1 MTTHNGKD
9 QLEDQKEK
17 LFEVL
22 ADLQESLDLDEEDVE
37 KLKEWGIKLL
47 LVGVSA
53 YLVFR
58 LLKSFSK
65 GTSVEV
71 EDRKGR
77 SPRVKM
83 KRESSVSRMLKEQ
96 LVIILIAVFRKRIM
110 RFLRE
115 NDIID
120 ED

>member
-1 MTTHNGKD
+1 MTTHNGKE

-17 LFEVL
+17 LFEAI
-22 ADLQESLDLDEEDVE
+22 ADLQESLDLDEEDMQ
-37 KLKEWGIKLL
+37 KIKEWGGAL
-47 LVGVSA
+47 LVAGVSA
-53 YLVFR
+53 YVIYR
-58 LLKSFSK
+58 LLKSMSK
-65 GTSVEV
+65 GTSIEV
-71 EDRKGR
+71 EERKHR
-77 SPRVKM
+77 SPKVKM
-83 KRESSVSRMLKEQ
+83 KRESSVSRMLREQ